1 MINYIGNQWDEILK
15 DEFESDYFIKLNG
28 FLEEEYKNKI
38 IYPERDNIY
47 NALKLTPPDK
57 IKVVIL
63 GQDPY
68 INPGEAH
75 GLAFSVLSQG
85 QGIKIPPSLRNI
97 YKELNADIG
106 MNIPKNGCLVSWAQ
120 QGVLL
125 LNTVLTVEAGKSN
138 SHAKKGWE
146 KFTDYII
153 KYLGAAA
160 RGVTANVSSNPI
172 VFILWGKNAHSKE
185 QFIINSNS
193 NRHLILKA
201 PHPSP
206 LSASTG
212 FFGCRHFSQ
221 ANKFLSDN
229 NLEIIDWNSIN

>member
-1 MINYIGNQWDEILK
+1 MTENQWDEILK
-15 DEFESDYFIKLNG
+15 DEFESEYFKKLNA
-28 FLEEEYKNKI
+28 FLDEEYKTKTV
-38 IYPERDNIY
+38 YPEKENIY

-57 IKVVIL
+57 VRVVIL

-75 GLAFSVLSQG
+75 GLAFSVGRDALG
-85 QGIKIPPSLRNI
+85 APLTKLPPSLKNI

-106 MNIPKNGCLVSWAQ
+106 MNIPKTGCLVSWAE

-125 LNTVLTVEAGKSN
+125 LNAVLTVEAGKSN
-138 SHAKKGWE
+138 SHAQKGWE

-153 KYLGAAA
+153 NYLGQK
-160 RGVTANVSSNPI
+160 NNPT
-172 VFILWGKNAHSKE
+172 VFILWGRNAQSKE
-185 QFIINSNS
+185 QFIVNPK
-193 NRHLILKA
+193 HLILKA

-206 LSASTG
+206 LSVSSG
-212 FFGCRHFSQ
+212 FFGCGHFSK

-229 NLEIIDWNSIN
+229 CLDIIDWDSVNR